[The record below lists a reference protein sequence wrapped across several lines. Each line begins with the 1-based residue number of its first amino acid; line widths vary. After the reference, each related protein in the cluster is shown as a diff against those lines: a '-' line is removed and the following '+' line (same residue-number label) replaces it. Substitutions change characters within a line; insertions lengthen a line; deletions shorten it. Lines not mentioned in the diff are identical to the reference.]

1 MKTTVV
7 SHQGGTV
14 RLQID
19 IDITQAV
26 LVAIALFLAPAGASA
41 QTGWSEAN
49 WDPADAAAELT
60 LPLPCGGGLAL
71 RRVDTPTEANW
82 LADIPVRLGAMRSA
96 LPHTDFIWSDRVAG
110 SLSDDDAP
118 DSRHFYIGVYEV
130 TTRQYLAVTADCRAA
145 LAIPPGLP
153 VENATWFEAVTFV
166 EQLNSWLLSEA
177 PTALGDLGTDG
188 GFVRLPTEAEWEFA
202 ARGGAAV
209 PDVET
214 RRAPMFPMDAP
225 LQRYAHHLGPES
237 CNDRVRPIGDVRPN
251 PLGLYDIVGNVSEL
265 VHDPYRLN
273 ANGRLHG
280 QAGGVVARGGSCLT
294 PREQI
299 STATRVELPIVDS
312 FSGGLYRGEFTG
324 FRIAVVGVA
333 LPESVPTQ
341 AIIDDFNDL
350 SAFATEQRTARTVE
364 AILARLGEDEE
375 TRRLVEDL
383 TADYRTEIAR
393 RERMMRRSIRSS
405 IVSAAFMAR
414 SYFQDSELYAR
425 HQRICTLSSVLTETD
440 NDLHNRNCEQAQ
452 QLKMRRALTRSLY
465 GDLMARMVD
474 DLSVEE
480 IAAQL
485 PAARDALGP
494 SRMADDFARL
504 FVCQLSTYANGP
516 LANLDAFFLA
526 IERRDLSG
534 CSG

>member
-1 MKTTVV
+1 MTDRMLGRTWAA
-7 SHQGGTV
+7 
-14 RLQID
+14 LFP
-19 IDITQAV
+19 
-26 LVAIALFLAPAGASA
+26 IALFLAPAAASA
-41 QTGWSEAN
+41 QTGWSRAN
-49 WDPADAAAELT
+49 WDPAGAAPELT
-60 LPLPCGGGLAL
+60 LPLPCSGGLAL

-82 LADIPVRLGAMRSA
+82 LADIPVRLGNARST
-96 LPHTDFIWSDRVAG
+96 LPHTDFIWSDRISG
-110 SLSDDDAP
+110 SLSDDGAR

-130 TTRQYLAVTADCRAA
+130 TTRQYLAVTADCQAA

-166 EQLNSWLLSEA
+166 ERLNSWLLSEA
-177 PTALGDLGTDG
+177 PTALSDLGTDG

-202 ARGGAAV
+202 ARGGAKL
-209 PDVET
+209 DVET

-225 LQRYAHHLGPES
+225 LKRYAHHLGPES
-237 CNDRVRPIGDVRPN
+237 CNDRVRPIGNVRPN

-294 PREQI
+294 PREDI

-312 FSGGLYRGEFTG
+312 FSGALYRGDFTG

-350 SAFATEQRTARTVE
+350 SNFATEQPAPTVE

-414 SYFQDSELYAR
+414 SYFQDSELYASR
-425 HQRICTLSSVLTETD
+425 LPSCTPGGGLTEARKK
-440 NDLHNRNCEQAQ
+440 LHATRCEQAK
-452 QLKMRRALTRSLY
+452 QLDRRRALTRSLY

-485 PAARDALGP
+485 PAAREALGP

-504 FVCQLSTYANGP
+504 FFCQLSTYANGP
-516 LANLDAFFLA
+516 LANLDAFFRA
-526 IERRDLSG
+526 IEQRDLSG